1 MLGYERTARVND
13 RGQLKFALAAFAA
26 GLAWGYLR
34 HRSRGR
40 TALHSVLQA
49 LEWFVAYGGA
59 AALIALVREQL
70 EPGET
75 EGESERITHFRQV
88 VTERTG
94 TEG

>member
-1 MLGYERTARVND
+1 MSD
-13 RGQLKFALAAFAA
+13 RSQLKFALAALSA

-34 HRSRGR
+34 HRQSGR
-40 TALHSVLQA
+40 ATLMAVLQG

-59 AALIALVREQL
+59 AAVLTLVRETL
-70 EPGET
+70 EPHEDSPVDG
-75 EGESERITHFRQV
+75 ERITHFRQV

>member
-1 MLGYERTARVND
+1 VSD
-13 RGQLKFALAAFAA
+13 RSQLKFALGAFAA

-34 HRSRGR
+34 HRRSGR
-40 TALHSVLQA
+40 APMMSVLQA

-59 AALIALVREQL
+59 AAIITLLREFI
-70 EPGET
+70 EDDEDTPP
-75 EGESERITHFRQV
+75 EGERITHFRQV